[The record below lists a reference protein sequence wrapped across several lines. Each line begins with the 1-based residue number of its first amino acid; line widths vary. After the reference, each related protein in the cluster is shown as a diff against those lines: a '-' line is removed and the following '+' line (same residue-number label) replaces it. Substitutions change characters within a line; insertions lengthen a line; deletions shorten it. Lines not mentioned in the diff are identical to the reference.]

1 MAPKM
6 AKDTKSEKIEVSDAL
21 RAEAKVSTLH
31 RVVVAEEANKRQGT
45 QSAKTRGE
53 TRGGGRKPYKQKK
66 TGRARQGSIRAPHY
80 AHGGMAHAVKPRSYE
95 KKVNVKERRLALKAA
110 LTSRIEEGDV
120 IMLDAIAFDAPKT
133 KTAVDFLAKAGVAEA
148 KRVLVIL
155 PEYDEATYKCF
166 RNLRNGDEQKVQV
179 RTAPASVKAGVD
191 AVKTKTQAFSTR
203 DLLLATKIVMAKDAL
218 KRIEEVW
225 A

>member
-1 MAPKM
+1 MSK
-6 AKDTKSEKIEVSDAL
+6 EV
-21 RAEAKVSTLH
+21 KF
-31 RVVVAEEANKRQGT
+31 K
-45 QSAKTRGE
+45 
-53 TRGGGRKPYKQKK
+53 
-66 TGRARQGSIRAPHY
+66 
-80 AHGGMAHAVKPRSYE
+80 
-95 KKVNVKERRLALKAA
+95 
-110 LTSRIEEGDV
+110 
-120 IMLDAIAFDAPKT
+120 APKT
-133 KTAVDFLAKAGVAEA
+133 KDAQAFIEA
-148 KRVLVIL
+148 LGLGDVKRIL
-155 PEYDEATYKCF
+155 IVVPEYDEATYKCF